1 MHSNLPYFFIFL
13 DKYNSNFFQNNNTN
27 IGIIYRNY
35 NARNREDELS
45 KISKVC
51 KKKRLQ
57 LFVSNSLTLTLK
69 YKAQGL
75 YIPAFNKTKNYSTIE
90 KRNLKIIGSAHNQ
103 KEIREK
109 ILQKCT
115 AIFLAPIFPV
125 KKKENFLDIYK
136 FNTLTRN
143 NNINFYALGGIRN
156 NNISKLKLL
165 NIKGFGGIRMFK
177 KKPAFKRPV
186 F

>member
-1 MHSNLPYFFIFL
+1 MFVFL
-13 DKYNSNFFQNNNTN
+13 DQYNSFIYQNNNTN
-27 IGIIYRNY
+27 IGIVYRNY
-35 NARNREDELS
+35 SSKKREIELL
-45 KISKVC
+45 KIAKAC
-51 KKKRLQ
+51 KKKKIKLY
-57 LFVSNSLTLTLK
+57 VSNSLRLALK
-69 YKAQGL
+69 VKAEGI
-75 YIPAFNKTKNYSTIE
+75 YIPAFNKTKRFNNLE
-90 KRNLKIIGSAHNQ
+90 KRSFTIIGSAHNQ

-177 KKPAFKRPV
+177 KKPACKRPV

>member
-1 MHSNLPYFFIFL
+1 ML
-13 DKYNSNFFQNNNTN
+13 
-27 IGIIYRNY
+27 
-35 NARNREDELS
+35 
-45 KISKVC
+45 KIAKAC
-51 KKKRLQ
+51 KKKKIKLY
-57 LFVSNSLTLTLK
+57 VSNSLRLALK
-69 YKAQGL
+69 VKAEGI
-75 YIPAFNKTKNYSTIE
+75 YIPAFNKTKRYSNLE
-90 KRNLKIIGSAHNQ
+90 KKSFTIIGSAHNQ

-109 ILQKCT
+109 ILQKCS

-143 NNINFYALGGIRN
+143 NKISFYALGGIRN

-165 NIKGFGGIRMFK
+165 NIKGFGGIELFK
-177 KKPAFKRPV
+177 KKPAYKRPV